1 MISFVK
7 KVPPG
12 LRNNEEGFVL
22 VTSLMILLVLMV
34 VGIATT
40 STTSTEVK
48 IAGNEKRYKQNFY
61 KAEGA
66 TLEMAQIIENAPDN
80 DLKDWSTS
88 GLDREE
94 KVDLDDNNLWI
105 DASPTSFQSSLDPLG
120 KVRCLAIDKGVSKG
134 GSLDMTNPSRIHVFD
149 IYGHAEKDNS
159 NVTIMIGYKKRY

>member
-1 MISFVK
+1 MIFFVK

-22 VTSLMILLVLMV
+22 VTSLMILMVLMV

-66 TLEMAQIIENAPDN
+66 TQAVARRIEDATAD
-80 DLKDWSTS
+80 DLKDENAFPS
-88 GLDREE
+88 GLKKED
-94 KVDLDDNNLWI
+94 KVDRDDATTWPESSSDEQNSDFLYPSKVNYLALDN
-105 DASPTSFQSSLDPLG
+105 
-120 KVRCLAIDKGVSKG
+120 GVAKG
-134 GSLDMTNPSRIHVFD
+134 GSLDMTNPSRIHIFD
-149 IYGHAEKDNS
+149 IYGCAEK
-159 NVTIMIGYKKRY
+159 VTIKIGYKKRY